1 MKRLVNTFVLLAF
14 LSLGFSSLHANSLIT
29 ADDLKA
35 ILNDENVQIV
45 SCQKEADFKTS
56 HIKGA
61 LQIWHTEMYI
71 KPSEMGILMNSEEL
85 TNYFGLK
92 GIDFS
97 KQIILYDDG
106 SNKYACRVFW
116 ALQYLGLTQIKIL
129 SGHFDEWYAK
139 GYPVTKNP
147 TPFKKVK
154 NNLQLNESVF
164 SSIKDVEASTS
175 NPDILLI
182 DVRSKEE
189 FNNLGHIPG
198 ATLFYWE
205 SVLNLN
211 KSFKSRELITE
222 IAKADGLEP
231 DKEIILY
238 CATAVK
244 ASVIY
249 FALKEIAHYP
259 NVKIYEGAFKEWTS
273 KNSSIIIN

>member
-154 NNLQLNESVF
+154 NNLQLNERF
-164 SSIKDVEASTS
+164 
-175 NPDILLI
+175 
-182 DVRSKEE
+182 E
-189 FNNLGHIPG
+189 F
-198 ATLFYWE
+198 Y
-205 SVLNLN
+205 
-211 KSFKSRELITE
+211 
-222 IAKADGLEP
+222 
-231 DKEIILY
+231 
-238 CATAVK
+238 
-244 ASVIY
+244 
-249 FALKEIAHYP
+249 
-259 NVKIYEGAFKEWTS
+259 
-273 KNSSIIIN
+273 

>member
-198 ATLFYWE
+198 AKLFYWE
-205 SVLNLN
+205 GVLNLN